1 MFSRS
6 KNSSLHKP
14 RKLHSLEYLKYL
26 YYVLQKNC
34 ETADCNADEV
44 VECLRLFSEII
55 VWGDQND
62 GSIMDFFWEQNALEL
77 LIRYIERQQDRIVC
91 IQLLQTLNILFENL
105 TNNRSIYYLLSQ
117 NHTNGIILHDF
128 DFNDEEIIGYY
139 IAFLKS
145 LTFRM
150 NEDTINFFY
159 DEAHSS
165 FPVYQRALQFFNHSE
180 NMVRIAVRTI
190 TLNIFKVRHVPCS
203 LYVYA
208 HTSVPYFSHLMEEVR
223 KTACA
228 INESLCLTNRLA
240 SRGHIADLVAE
251 TGDHLHYIDDIFA
264 LGIPDLTN
272 VLILVLLQRLLLP
285 VYVYSLIKRHPPSCL
300 NSQNNDKSK
309 DASSS
314 SRGSYLFHAVAMF
327 LLAEVFTILHQPE
340 LIRVLTEAILIGD
353 LTLLPSPP
361 PFITA
366 AGEVEDAEKRA
377 DPGAPATEGGD
388 VLVHLRAAHHGKRA
402 IRCMPPGSR
411 LQSFLKTIAACG
423 AVNLRRGGGGEW
435 PVSSNLDDD
444 IARCSECIRNYLN
457 GGRNQSSQSSN
468 SPASPQSLS
477 EFTTQ
482 IAVPPTGVSPP
493 TPRQSLIQSLSST
506 LATQENGSGSDGSG
520 GGDGE
525 SFSLTG
531 KPFLRALFRSLE
543 VGPGTDY
550 DTFFALSLLI
560 AIKQNGVAT
569 NGQTSSK
576 SSDYG
581 LDEGTLALAQLH
593 TPTPDLPCN
602 FMLITKLLDIISDA
616 AKMGSRVRVATLNLA
631 LFLFVL
637 VTRDASHNCQLTD
650 NHRQQLEAAFLESRA
665 ILADLYLTEP
675 DFADIFEYEVCRFRS
690 QKLSPSKLLE
700 NTAFLFSHA
709 DDALKLFSNRSEENL
724 TELRNS
730 NDPTS
735 LLVTP
740 LQPRGPLEGP
750 PYTALPF
757 SQLEH
762 IQRIIA
768 VYICLHGYLCEY
780 VFTKET
786 SAGEPLNEV
795 TSPALERIPAFA
807 SFGDIPPSNK
817 VLVPISCSIDTSE
830 HRLFGCEVEQQNGR
844 SEKRYLIIT
853 DVQFISIIPSHRKMG
868 FGIVA
873 FCGLIQDTELRCD
886 PADDCVLN
894 IVVYKPGDRSG
905 LTIRRIM
912 TEAGIASSSPL
923 PNVFPS
929 MNAKLRF
936 CTSFQCSVFH
946 RMLTHSFE
954 KIVAAKQ
961 EKLKQLLNVSD
972 KPTRPGQFLLSEESS
987 NQSHPH
993 SPPVTTKPLRT
1004 TGSAPTTLLQ
1014 KARAYSLSSTAAIN
1028 SHASDASHHST
1039 ASKTTEEMQAIAM
1052 VDLSR

>member
-1 MFSRS
+1 R
-6 KNSSLHKP
+6 
-14 RKLHSLEYLKYL
+14 YL
-26 YYVLQKNC
+26 YHVLQRNC
-34 ETADCNADEV
+34 DSTDCNAEEV
-44 VECLRLFSEII
+44 IESLRLFSEII

-77 LIRYIERQQDRIVC
+77 LIRYIERQQDRSIC

-105 TNNRSIYYLLSQ
+105 TNNRAIYYLLSQ

-159 DEAHSS
+159 DEARLS
-165 FPVYQRALQFFNHSE
+165 FPVYQRALRFFNHSE

-208 HTSVPYFSHLMEEVR
+208 HTSVPYFSHLMEEAC
-223 KTACA
+223 KTASA
-228 INESLCLTNRLA
+228 INELICLSNREGAA
-240 SRGHIADLVAE
+240 SDKRAARKRLKQLMLGNRGRVEDLVAE

-272 VLILVLLQRLLLP
+272 VLILVFLQRLLLP
-285 VYVYSLIKRHPPSCL
+285 VYVYSLTKRHPPSCFK
-300 NSQNNDKSK
+300 SQKKDISK
-309 DASSS
+309 ASCIDASSS
-314 SRGSYLFHAVAMF
+314 FHGSYLFHAVAMF
-327 LLAEVFTILHQPE
+327 LLAQVFTILHQPE

-353 LTLLPSPP
+353 LALLLPTPSPNTT
-361 PFITA
+361 IGT
-366 AGEVEDAEKRA
+366 GEVERRA
-377 DPGAPATEGGD
+377 DSDTPAAEGAD
-388 VLVHLRAAHHGKRA
+388 VLVYLRAAHHGKRA
-402 IRCMPPGSR
+402 IRSTPPGSR
-411 LQSFLKTIAACG
+411 LQAFLKTIAACG
-423 AVNLRRGGGGEW
+423 AMDLPRGGGGGW
-435 PVSSNLDDD
+435 PISSNLDDD
-444 IARCSECIRNYLN
+444 IARCSECIRHYHN
-457 GGRNQSSQSSN
+457 GGGNQNSESSN
-468 SPASPQSLS
+468 SPTSSQSMS
-477 EFTTQ
+477 EFTTR

-493 TPRQSLIQSLSST
+493 APRRSRSQSSSASLI
-506 LATQENGSGSDGSG
+506 TQGNGGNDNSG
-520 GGDGE
+520 GG
-525 SFSLTG
+525 SFTLTG

-560 AIKQNGVAT
+560 AIKQNG
-569 NGQTSSK
+569 
-576 SSDYG
+576 G

-593 TPTPDLPCN
+593 TPTPDSPCN
-602 FMLITKLLDIISDA
+602 SMLISKLLDIISDA

-637 VTRDASHNCQLTD
+637 VTRDASHNCQVTA
-650 NHRQQLEAAFLESRA
+650 NQRQQLEAAFLESRA

-675 DFADIFEYEVCRFRS
+675 DFADVFEYEVCRFRS
-690 QKLSPSKLLE
+690 QKLCPSKLLE
-700 NTAFLFSHA
+700 NTAFLFCHA
-709 DDALKLFSNRSEENL
+709 DDALKLFFNRSEENL
-724 TELRNS
+724 TELRNY
-730 NDPTS
+730 NPPAALHT
-735 LLVTP
+735 TP
-740 LQPRGPLEGP
+740 LLSRGALEGP

-762 IQRIIA
+762 MQRIIA

-780 VFTKET
+780 DVFAGKTR
-786 SAGEPLNEV
+786 SGEPLNEV

-807 SFGDIPPSNK
+807 SFGDIPPPSDK
-817 VLVPISCSIDTSE
+817 VLVSISSSIDTNE
-830 HRLFGCEVEQQNGR
+830 HQLFGCEVEQQNGR
-844 SEKRYLIIT
+844 PEKRYLIIT
-853 DVQFISIIPSHRKMG
+853 EVQIISIIPSHRKIG

-886 PADDCVLN
+886 PTDDCVLN
-894 IVVYKPGDRSG
+894 IVVYKPGDRPG
-905 LTIRRIM
+905 LTVRRIM
-912 TEAGIASSSPL
+912 TEAESVSTAASNPL

-936 CTSFQCSVFH
+936 CTSFQCSAFYKMVIQC
-946 RMLTHSFE
+946 LD

-972 KPTRPGQFLLSEESS
+972 KTTRPSVQSILSEESS
-987 NQSHPH
+987 NH
-993 SPPVTTKPLRT
+993 SCLHSQLTTTKPLRS

-1014 KARAYSLSSTAAIN
+1014 KARAYSLSSTAAV
-1028 SHASDASHHST
+1028 AGACDASPHSI
-1039 ASKTTEEMQAIAM
+1039 ASKTTEEMQTAIAM
-1052 VDLSR
+1052 VDLTRRLSRHH